1 VIQRAFVDVQREMAA
16 RNARLS
22 WPNTRIHKAPTPLLR
37 IGGRAYGPLTALYPA
52 ALLHDDVITV
62 VGAAA

>member
-1 VIQRAFVDVQREMAA
+1 MAA

-37 IGGRAYGPLTALYPA
+37 IGGRAYGALTALYPA
-52 ALLHDDVITV
+52 ALLQRRHHRRRRRRLS
-62 VGAAA
+62 ALERREM